1 MRGTVTLTGKNTNV
15 TGDPVTKEF
24 TIGKAAQTIAASN
37 QTKTFGAKAFAL
49 GAKLTAGDGK
59 LTYKSGNTKVATVNA
74 TSGKITI
81 KGAGTAK
88 ITVTAK
94 ATDNYKAATKT
105 ITVKVNKAANPMTVK
120 PKTAT
125 VKSAALSKKNQTL
138 KVGKVL
144 TVKKNKGTVTYT
156 KKSGN
161 KNITIAKDGKVTVKK
176 GLKAGTYS
184 IKVNVKAA
192 GNANYKAATKTV
204 TFKVVVK

>member
-1 MRGTVTLTGKNTNV
+1 M
-15 TGDPVTKEF
+15 
-24 TIGKAAQTIAASN
+24 
-37 QTKTFGAKAFAL
+37 
-49 GAKLTAGDGK
+49 
-59 LTYKSGNTKVATVNA
+59 
-74 TSGKITI
+74 
-81 KGAGTAK
+81 
-88 ITVTAK
+88 
-94 ATDNYKAATKT
+94 
-105 ITVKVNKAANPMTVK
+105 
-120 PKTAT
+120 
-125 VKSAALSKKNQTL
+125 KSAALSKKNQTL

-161 KNITIAKDGKVTVKK
+161 KNITIAKNGKVTVKK